1 MNKRNLAFIAAL
13 IATSIFGF
21 HHTIAK
27 ELMPDFISPSALLY
41 VRVLGA
47 AILFWTI
54 SLFFPNEY
62 IEKKDRIRLVLCALF
77 GMSIN
82 MIASL
87 KGLSLSTPINS
98 AIISTTSPIIIF
110 IISIIL
116 IKEKITKQKYIGVI
130 IGFLGTL
137 FLILFNNKIIVN
149 APNIKLGNIFLFT
162 NSISYGLYF
171 VMVKPLTEKYSM
183 ITLMKWLFLIS
194 IIINIPISYT
204 EFINIQWQNFVPSAL
219 INLLYVVICTT
230 FLVYLLNLY
239 ALKNLKATTVGMF
252 IYFQPIIAI
261 IYAIYVD
268 SDKLSMLDVIST
280 LMVFLGV
287 YLVSKKTLKK

>member
-1 MNKRNLAFIAAL
+1 MNNRNLALFAAL

-21 HHTIAK
+21 NHTIAK

-47 AILFWTI
+47 TILFWI
-54 SLFFPNEY
+54 IGLFFPNEH
-62 IEKKDRIRLVLCALF
+62 IEKKDRMRIVLCALF

-98 AIISTTSPIIIF
+98 AIIVTTSPIIIF
-110 IISIIL
+110 IISVVL
-116 IKEKITKQKYIGVI
+116 IKEKIPTQKYVGVT
-130 IGFLGTL
+130 IGFLGAL
-137 FLILFNNKIIVN
+137 LLILFNNKVVVN
-149 APNIKLGNIFLFT
+149 APNIKLGNIILFA
-162 NSISYGLYF
+162 NSVSYGLYY

-183 ITLMKWLFLIS
+183 ITLMKWLFLLS
-194 IIINIPISYT
+194 IIINAPISFT
-204 EFINIQWQNFVPSAL
+204 EFTNIQWQKFVPSAFL
-219 INLLYVVICTT
+219 NLSYVVICTT
-230 FLVYLLNLY
+230 FLVYLLNIY

-261 IYAIYVD
+261 IYAIYAG
-268 SDKLSMLDVIST
+268 SDRLSILDMISV

-287 YLVSKKTLKK
+287 YLVSKKPLKQ

>member
-1 MNKRNLAFIAAL
+1 MNKRNLALFAAL

-21 HHTIAK
+21 NHTIAK

-47 AILFWTI
+47 TILFWFI
-54 SLFFPNEY
+54 GLFFPNEY
-62 IEKKDRIRLVLCALF
+62 IKKKDRIRLVLCALF

-98 AIISTTSPIIIF
+98 AIIVTTSPIIIF
-110 IISIIL
+110 IISIVL
-116 IKEKITKQKYIGVI
+116 IREKIPTQKYVGVT

-137 FLILFNNKIIVN
+137 LLILFNNKIVVN
-149 APNIKLGNIFLFT
+149 APNIKLGNIILFA
-162 NSISYGLYF
+162 NSVSYGLYY

-183 ITLMKWLFLIS
+183 ITLLKWLFLIS
-194 IIINIPISYT
+194 IIINAPISFT
-204 EFINIQWQNFVPSAL
+204 EFTNIQWREFVPSAF
-219 INLLYVVICTT
+219 INLSYVVICTT
-230 FLVYLLNLY
+230 FLVYLLNIY

-261 IYAIYVD
+261 IYAIYAG
-268 SDKLSMLDVIST
+268 SDRLSILNIISV

-287 YLVSKKTLKK
+287 YLVSKKSLKQ

>member
-1 MNKRNLAFIAAL
+1 MNKRNLALFSAL

-21 HHTIAK
+21 NHTIAK

-47 AILFWTI
+47 TILFWFI
-54 SLFFPNEY
+54 GLFFPNEY
-62 IEKKDRIRLVLCALF
+62 IKKKDRIRLVLCALF

-87 KGLSLSTPINS
+87 KGLSLTTPINS
-98 AIISTTSPIIIF
+98 AIISTTAPITIF
-110 IISIIL
+110 IISVIL
-116 IKEKITKQKYIGVI
+116 IKEKITKQKYIGVT
-130 IGFLGTL
+130 IGFLGAL
-137 FLILFNNKIIVN
+137 LLILFNNKIIVN
-149 APNIKLGNIFLFT
+149 APNIKLGNIFIFA
-162 NSISYGLYF
+162 NSISYGLYY
-171 VMVKPLTEKYSM
+171 VLVKPLAEKYSM
-183 ITLMKWLFLIS
+183 ITLMKWLFLVS
-194 IIINIPISYT
+194 IIINAPISFT

-219 INLLYVVICTT
+219 INLLFVVICTT

-261 IYAIYVD
+261 IYAMYVGA
-268 SDKLSMLDVIST
+268 DKLSVLDVFSV
-280 LMVFLGV
+280 LLVLLGV
-287 YLVSKKTLKK
+287 YLVSKKPLKK

>member
-27 ELMPDFISPSALLY
+27 ELMPDFISPGALLY

-261 IYAIYVD
+261 IYAIYVG

>member
-27 ELMPDFISPSALLY
+27 ELMPDFISPGALLY

-47 AILFWTI
+47 AILFWAI

-171 VMVKPLTEKYSM
+171 VMVKPLTDKYSM

-261 IYAIYVD
+261 IYAIYVG

>member
-47 AILFWTI
+47 AILFWAI

-239 ALKNLKATTVGMF
+239 ALKNLKATTVGIF

-261 IYAIYVD
+261 IYAIYVG

>member
-1 MNKRNLAFIAAL
+1 MGKRNLAFIAAL

-261 IYAIYVD
+261 IYAIYVG

>member
-21 HHTIAK
+21 NHTIAK
-27 ELMPDFISPSALLY
+27 ELMPYFISPSALLY

-47 AILFWTI
+47 TILFWTI

-62 IEKKDRIRLVLCALF
+62 IKKKDRIRLVLCALF

-87 KGLSLSTPINS
+87 KGLSLTTPINS

-149 APNIKLGNIFLFT
+149 APNIKLGNIFIFA
-162 NSISYGLYF
+162 NSISYGLYY
-171 VMVKPLTEKYSM
+171 VLVKPLTEKYSM

-194 IIINIPISYT
+194 IIINAPISFT

-219 INLLYVVICTT
+219 INLLYVV
-230 FLVYLLNLY
+230 NLY

-252 IYFQPIIAI
+252 IYFQPVIAI
-261 IYAIYVD
+261 IYAIYVG
-268 SDKLSMLDVIST
+268 SDKLSILDVVSV
-280 LMVFLGV
+280 LMVLLGV